1 LAIVPPLPAPL
12 RPPSC
17 ARPSR
22 ERRRSPPRGH
32 TRRPTSA
39 IAAADRPVSKYE
51 TCILPLPG
59 SAGTVVDV
67 VLALVSAEPPPLRQ
81 RRALRLQFG
90 MGVERGLVLLHTIRA
105 GTACWDRRR
114 SGTPRTV
121 RKPAS
126 CRETSQRAFIACASS
141 APLPGVAWNVT
152 TSRTAM
158 AFPPVPEA
166 VSTSITTRRP
176 PSPGRISLSSAG
188 HSGSVGQTFP
198 PEARLREIGCT
209 A

>member
-126 CRETSQRAFIACASS
+126 CRETSQRAFIASASS
-141 APLPGVAWNVT
+141 PRSHPHSRASFSCRRIADHLLPAVY
-152 TSRTAM
+152 RHL
-158 AFPPVPEA
+158 AF
-166 VSTSITTRRP
+166 R
-176 PSPGRISLSSAG
+176 
-188 HSGSVGQTFP
+188 HN
-198 PEARLREIGCT
+198 
-209 A
+209 